1 MSKRP
6 RRNSEILDNS
16 DNLDELERE
25 LEEREKERERKGKAK
40 EDGNNF
46 DDKFDERCY
55 FYNLDEDDINLNNNN
70 KKDNKEIKC
79 LFNKV
84 KLELY
89 DKTVTIDHILKLK
102 NINQTDRVKLVE
114 RYCIMKSQENNLEE
128 YIKYRD
134 ILKEEID
141 KIENMTF
148 EQIRNKDRLDLMV
161 KKLESINKIS
171 TDLKEKIIQSDL
183 EDE

>member
-25 LEEREKERERKGKAK
+25 LEEREKEKERERKGKAK

-46 DDKFDERCY
+46 DDKFDERCH

-70 KKDNKEIKC
+70 KKDNKEIKS

-89 DKTVTIDHILKLK
+89 DNKYTTSSLIIPFITGLITVAFVLLSNPLSTPVNVINNSFLFILP
-102 NINQTDRVKLVE
+102 NVVIGIV
-114 RYCIMKSQENNLEE
+114 
-128 YIKYRD
+128 
-134 ILKEEID
+134 
-141 KIENMTF
+141 
-148 EQIRNKDRLDLMV
+148 
-161 KKLESINKIS
+161 
-171 TDLKEKIIQSDL
+171 
-183 EDE
+183 